1 MRHGLSKSKI
11 LSGLQCPKR
20 LYLEVHRPQLATVEQ
35 ADQFRMDMGEEV
47 NRVARGLYPD
57 GAMIESAED
66 LRGALQATR
75 EHLGRHPGRPCF
87 EATFEHDGVLVRVDI
102 LRPTAPGS
110 YAIVEVKSASRLK
123 DYYLPDCA
131 VQAWVLEGA
140 GVPLERV
147 ELAHIDTGFVYPG
160 GGDYRGVLRHEDLT
174 EPVAATKQA
183 VADWVSQFRAVL
195 AGPEPEVEPG
205 PQCTDP
211 FDCPF
216 QGYCW
221 PPGPEYPLSI
231 LPHARE
237 GLLNELAAEGYTDV
251 RQIPEGRLARPR
263 HQRVQRVTAS
273 GRAEIDPE
281 LIDLL
286 RALPFPRRY
295 IDFETLNP
303 AIPQWAGTHPY
314 EAVPFQWSCHTELA
328 SGEILH
334 HGYLETE
341 GKDPRIPFAQSLLRA
356 VAADGPVLIYSPY
369 ERRILS
375 ALGVAFP
382 DLAPALHA
390 LIERTFDLLPALR
403 AHYYHPAMKGS
414 WSIKAVLPTLAP
426 ELSYADLGEVQD
438 GQAAQMA
445 YWGLLQPDTV
455 PARRTEIID
464 ALRRY
469 CALDTLAMVR
479 VVRALLSRGPAD
491 ALSSPG
497 KARPA

>member
-1 MRHGLSKSKI
+1 
-11 LSGLQCPKR
+11 
-20 LYLEVHRPQLATVEQ
+20 
-35 ADQFRMDMGEEV
+35 
-47 NRVARGLYPD
+47 
-57 GAMIESAED
+57 
-66 LRGALQATR
+66 
-75 EHLGRHPGRPCF
+75 
-87 EATFEHDGVLVRVDI
+87 
-102 LRPTAPGS
+102 
-110 YAIVEVKSASRLK
+110 
-123 DYYLPDCA
+123 
-131 VQAWVLEGA
+131 
-140 GVPLERV
+140 
-147 ELAHIDTGFVYPG
+147 
-160 GGDYRGVLRHEDLT
+160 
-174 EPVAATKQA
+174 
-183 VADWVSQFRAVL
+183 
-195 AGPEPEVEPG
+195 
-205 PQCTDP
+205 
-211 FDCPF
+211 
-216 QGYCW
+216 
-221 PPGPEYPLSI
+221 
-231 LPHARE
+231 
-237 GLLNELAAEGYTDV
+237 
-251 RQIPEGRLARPR
+251 
-263 HQRVQRVTAS
+263 VQRVTAS